1 MLWEGVRR
9 RVYRRG
15 IQSSSTVQMCEIF
28 KSENEKEDLGEREK
42 LDDLMLTWG

>member
-1 MLWEGVRR
+1 MWEGVRR

-15 IQSSSTVQMCEIF
+15 IQSSSTVHMSEIF
-28 KSENEKEDLGEREK
+28 KSENEKEDLKEREK